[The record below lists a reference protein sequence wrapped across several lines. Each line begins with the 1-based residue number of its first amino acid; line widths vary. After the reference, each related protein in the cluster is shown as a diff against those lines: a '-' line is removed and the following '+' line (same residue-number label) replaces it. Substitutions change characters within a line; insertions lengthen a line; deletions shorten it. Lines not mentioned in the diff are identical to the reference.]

1 MGLTMKTRVACLI
14 LLTAAA
20 AHATDT
26 KPARPLA
33 GKLAG
38 AFAGQDIS
46 GTYDC
51 TGDDAREGKYTGT
64 VTLALVAAQSTGDYG
79 AYSFSLQ
86 VPGFGTYRGQA
97 AVQGTHMAVHF
108 ALPDQTTRDYGTGIA
123 TLARSAVG
131 KWSFTKYYYEPEF
144 KGGNHGI
151 ERCVQR

>member
-1 MGLTMKTRVACLI
+1 MNTRVACLI
-14 LLTAAA
+14 LLAAA
-20 AHATDT
+20 GAHAA
-26 KPARPLA
+26 PAAPLA

-38 AFAGQDIS
+38 KLAGNFAGQDIG

-64 VTLALVAAQSTGDYG
+64 VTLALIAAQSTGDYG

-97 AVQGTHMAVHF
+97 AVQGMHMAVHF

-123 TLARSAVG
+123 TLTRSAAG

>member
-1 MGLTMKTRVACLI
+1 MGWKMKTRVACLI
-14 LLTAAA
+14 LLAAAAGAAA
-20 AHATDT
+20 AHAAA
-26 KPARPLA
+26 PAPLA
-33 GKLAG
+33 GR
-38 AFAGQDIS
+38 FTGQDIS

-79 AYSFSLQ
+79 AYRFSLQ

-123 TLARSAVG
+123 TLTRSAGG